1 MIVGETLE
9 TKKVSRKVYWIYAQA
24 VGLVVTLTTILLMIA
39 NQGFT
44 LGTNFWLAE
53 WSDDPDSAIPS
64 VRNLYLG
71 VYGGLGAASSV
82 TVMLSSLLVTLGGL
96 SASSKLH
103 NAMLEN
109 VFHAPMSFFDTNPKG
124 RVVQRFA
131 KDVDWVD
138 RNIPMI
144 FQALIRLL
152 FNVLGTIIAICVAS
166 PIFIVIIV
174 PLTFLYWFVQQLYV
188 ASSRQ
193 LRRLESNSRSPIYSL
208 FGEIISG
215 VSTIRAYNL
224 EHKFILDNQVNVDHN
239 QACYL
244 PSLAASRWLSIRLE
258 MLGNIIILFAAL
270 FAVLGRGTLD
280 PGLVGLSLNY
290 ASQIT
295 MSLNMLIQQTSQ
307 IETSMVSVER
317 IKEYQDS
324 IEQEAPYS
332 LPLQDPKDW
341 PQYGEITFD
350 HYKTRYRPGLE
361 LVLKGVNAEIKRGE
375 KIGIVGRTGAGKS
388 SMTLAL
394 FRIIEPAE
402 GSITIDGVDITQ
414 MGIGYLRSRLT
425 IIPQDPVLFSG
436 TLRSNVDPFEMY
448 TDKEIW
454 NVLQL
459 SHLKTFAS
467 SLPSGLQHEI
477 AEGGANLSV
486 GQRQL
491 ICLAR
496 ALLRKTKVLILD
508 EATAS
513 VDLDTDDL
521 IQTTI
526 REEFNDCTV
535 LTIAHRLNT
544 ILDSSK
550 IMVLSDGQVIEFDTP
565 ESLLKNPQS
574 SFYKMAKD
582 AGLV

>member
-1 MIVGETLE
+1 MEKISFLVRNFVNLGRGGHAGRGGNNGGGGGGRLIVGETLE

-193 LRRLESNSRSPIYSL
+193 LRRL
-208 FGEIISG
+208 
-215 VSTIRAYNL
+215 
-224 EHKFILDNQVNVDHN
+224 
-239 QACYL
+239 
-244 PSLAASRWLSIRLE
+244 
-258 MLGNIIILFAAL
+258 
-270 FAVLGRGTLD
+270 
-280 PGLVGLSLNY
+280 
-290 ASQIT
+290 
-295 MSLNMLIQQTSQ
+295 
-307 IETSMVSVER
+307 
-317 IKEYQDS
+317 
-324 IEQEAPYS
+324 
-332 LPLQDPKDW
+332 
-341 PQYGEITFD
+341 
-350 HYKTRYRPGLE
+350 
-361 LVLKGVNAEIKRGE
+361 
-375 KIGIVGRTGAGKS
+375 
-388 SMTLAL
+388 
-394 FRIIEPAE
+394 
-402 GSITIDGVDITQ
+402 
-414 MGIGYLRSRLT
+414 
-425 IIPQDPVLFSG
+425 
-436 TLRSNVDPFEMY
+436 
-448 TDKEIW
+448 
-454 NVLQL
+454 
-459 SHLKTFAS
+459 
-467 SLPSGLQHEI
+467 
-477 AEGGANLSV
+477 
-486 GQRQL
+486 
-491 ICLAR
+491 
-496 ALLRKTKVLILD
+496 
-508 EATAS
+508 
-513 VDLDTDDL
+513 
-521 IQTTI
+521 
-526 REEFNDCTV
+526 
-535 LTIAHRLNT
+535 
-544 ILDSSK
+544 
-550 IMVLSDGQVIEFDTP
+550 
-565 ESLLKNPQS
+565 
-574 SFYKMAKD
+574 
-582 AGLV
+582 